1 MNALGGVRETRF
13 LRGRAHGQVP
23 EPALGRLWMAAVAV
37 LVAAALPA
45 CAGDNNGAGGQEDQ
59 GPLYAPDSAGPYA
72 VGRQTFEVVDPAR
85 ENRQFLVDV
94 WYPVDPEDAQGDFT
108 VYEIL
113 FWGLPSELALDGPPV
128 SRSGRFPLVVF
139 SHGSGGIRFQSIF
152 LTEALASHGFVVAAP
167 DHTGNTLLDDTE
179 GELTGQKMVDRPL
192 DVSLVITEM
201 LARNDDPGDPFYQT
215 LDPGRVG
222 VAGHSFGGFTS
233 LAMAAGFGADPPA
246 EIAGEL
252 PEGFELIPPD
262 SRVKAIVPIAPVS
275 SFFGESELSSIEV
288 PTLIVGGTQ
297 DTITPVEPESRRAF
311 DLISGDVFRVD
322 VVGAVHFSF
331 TNSCDLIRIL
341 KESGLP
347 EGLIAFLLGPD
358 FLAPCGPDVIDV
370 KEAQRL
376 TNLYGVSHFRRFL
389 TGDWRYE
396 RYLSASYA
404 EQNEPDVLFFAGGE

>member
-1 MNALGGVRETRF
+1 MNPFRQARTGRSWGRSVLGAL
-13 LRGRAHGQVP
+13 
-23 EPALGRLWMAAVAV
+23 W
-37 LVAAALPA
+37 VAAAALLAAAALSA
-45 CAGDNNGAGGQEDQ
+45 CDGDDGAGGQGNR

-72 VGRQTFEVVDPAR
+72 VGRTTFELVDPAR

-94 WYPVDPEDAQGDFT
+94 WYPVDPQDAQSDFT

-113 FWGLPSELALDGPPV
+113 LWGLPSELALDGPPV
-128 SRSGRFPLVVF
+128 SRAGRFPLVVF

-152 LTEALASHGFVVAAP
+152 FTELLASHGFVVAAP

-179 GELTGQKMVDRPL
+179 GELTAQKMIDRPL
-192 DVSLVITEM
+192 DVSWVITTI
-201 LARNDDPGDPFYQT
+201 LARNEDPGDPFYQT
-215 LDPGRVG
+215 LDPERVG

-246 EIAGEL
+246 DIAGEL
-252 PEGFELIPPD
+252 PAGFESIPPD

-275 SFFGESELSSIEV
+275 SFFGDSELSSIEV
-288 PTLIVGGTQ
+288 PTLIIGGTQ
-297 DTITPVEPESRRAF
+297 DSITPVEPESRRAF
-311 DLISGDVFRVD
+311 ELIPEDVFRAD

-341 KESGLP
+341 KESGLS

-358 FLAPCGPDVIDV
+358 FLEPCGPGVIDV

-376 TNLYGVSHFRRFL
+376 TNLYGVSHFRRVL
-389 TGDWRYE
+389 TGDRRYE
-396 RYLSASYA
+396 RFLSTSYA
-404 EQNEPDVLFFAGGE
+404 EQNEPAVLFFSKAD